1 MNNDQPIFEN
11 RITIVSGIPRSG
23 TSMMMQMLKAGGLE
37 LLVDNERKAD
47 DDNPRGYFEFEKV
60 KQLRHDKTWINQ
72 AEGKVI
78 KVITQLLP
86 DLPADRKYKV
96 ILMNRDIDEVLAS
109 QSEMLKR
116 RGESGAIAQIE
127 ELRGAFEKHSA
138 QMGVWLKQR
147 ACFDVLEV
155 QYAEAVEN
163 PRAQAEAIVKFLGVP
178 LDINAM
184 IQSVSRKLYRHVKSS
199 P

>member
-1 MNNDQPIFEN
+1 M
-11 RITIVSGIPRSG
+11 ITIVSGIPRSG

-37 LLVDNERKAD
+37 LLIDDERKAD

-60 KQLRHDKTWINQ
+60 KQLRHDKTWIAQ

-78 KVITQLLP
+78 KVITQLLS

-116 RGESGAIAQIE
+116 HGESGVIAQIE
-127 ELRGAFEKHSA
+127 ELKGAFEKHSA
-138 QMGVWLKQR
+138 QMAVWLKQR
-147 ACFDVLEV
+147 PCFEVLEV
-155 QYAEAVEN
+155 HYAEAVKN
-163 PRAQAEAIVKFLGVP
+163 TRAQAEGIAKFLGVSM
-178 LDINAM
+178 DIDAM
-184 IQSVSRKLYRHVKSS
+184 TQSVSRKLYRQVRSDA
-199 P
+199 

>member
-1 MNNDQPIFEN
+1 M
-11 RITIVSGIPRSG
+11 ITIVSGIPRSG
-23 TSMMMQMLKAGGLE
+23 TSMMMQMLQAGGLE

-60 KQLRHDKTWINQ
+60 KQLRRDKSWIGQ
-72 AEGKVI
+72 AEGKVV

-86 DLPADRKYKV
+86 DLPSDRKYKV

-127 ELRGAFEKHSA
+127 ELKGAFEKHST
-138 QMGVWLKQR
+138 QMGIWLRQR
-147 ACFDVLEV
+147 ECFDVLEV
-155 QYAEAVEN
+155 RYADAVTN
-163 PRAQAEAIVKFLGVP
+163 PRAQAEAVVKFLGMS
-178 LDINAM
+178 LDIDAM
-184 IQSVSRKLYRHVKSS
+184 VQSVSRKLYRHVKSS
-199 P
+199 

>member
-1 MNNDQPIFEN
+1 M
-11 RITIVSGIPRSG
+11 ITIVSGIPRSG

-60 KQLRHDKTWINQ
+60 KQLRHDKSWIEQ
-72 AEGKVI
+72 AEGKAV
-78 KVITQLLP
+78 KVITQLLS
-86 DLPADRKYKV
+86 DLPPDRKYKV

-127 ELRGAFEKHSA
+127 ELRGAFEKHRT
-138 QMGVWLKQR
+138 QMGIWLRQR
-147 ACFDVLEV
+147 ACFEVLEV
-155 QYAEAVEN
+155 HYAEAVKN
-163 PRAQAEAIVKFLGVP
+163 SRAQAEAIAKFLGVP
-178 LDINAM
+178 LDIDAM
-184 IQSVSRKLYRHVKSS
+184 VESVSRKLYRHVKTST
-199 P
+199 

>member
-1 MNNDQPIFEN
+1 M
-11 RITIVSGIPRSG
+11 ITIVSGIPRSG

-37 LLVDNERKAD
+37 PLVDNQRKAD

-60 KQLRHDKTWINQ
+60 KQLRRDKTWLDQ
-72 AEGKVI
+72 AEGKAV
-78 KVITQLLP
+78 KVITQLLA
-86 DLPADRKYKV
+86 DLPPDRKYKV

-138 QMGVWLKQR
+138 QMGIWLKQC
-147 ACFDVLEV
+147 AYFDVLEV
-155 QYAEAVEN
+155 QYAEAVKN
-163 PRAQAEAIVKFLGVP
+163 PRAQAEAIAKFLGLP
-178 LDINAM
+178 LNVEAM
-184 IQSVSRKLYRHVKSS
+184 TQSVSRKLYRHVKGGA
-199 P
+199 

>member
-1 MNNDQPIFEN
+1 M
-11 RITIVSGIPRSG
+11 ITIVSGIPRSG

-37 LLVDNERKAD
+37 PLVDNERKAD

-60 KQLRHDKTWINQ
+60 KQLRRDTTWIDQ
-72 AEGKVI
+72 AEGKVL

-96 ILMNRDIDEVLAS
+96 ILMNRDLDEVLAS

-127 ELRGAFEKHSA
+127 ELRGAFEKHVV
-138 QMGVWLKQR
+138 QMRLWLKQR
-147 ACFDVLEV
+147 PCFEVLEIH
-155 QYAEAVEN
+155 YAEAVKD
-163 PRAQAEAIVKFLGVP
+163 PRTQAEAIAKFLGRP
-178 LDINAM
+178 LNIDAM
-184 IQSVSRKLYRHVKSS
+184 VQSVSRKLYRHVKGNA
-199 P
+199 